1 MENNYSNIIAPS
13 DGVRRFLCK
22 TSVLVVGLLSAV
34 FCACAFRMNMLEA
47 NTLGSTLRSNMLY
60 VAYVMLPLGLLTSAI
75 FARIKAMGMAFSMI
89 SLLIATAAAFM
100 LLLNSLASLL
110 REGRMLGI
118 SGSLLELLTFCS
130 FFALLVNLVM
140 SCMEFKLQPVIGS
153 VGSVAA
159 VLAMT
164 VTSIRTML
172 SFSALSF
179 AWKPEFDWSNLGKLV
194 DTDKLRYHAEWIFR
208 SIPRGNATALHAMF
222 SLRLYERLSACLF
235 YAMIIMIFLKY
246 KKEMTAFN
254 KLLAHAGEYV
264 EIPTARI
271 YQNIFGS
278 GARNDGEPVEPK
290 PKKKTGS
297 SLKSRLRDLGNMAKA
312 KEQGLDITD
321 MADDYDARR
330 ASEEEQFD
338 YTSDIG
344 ASEYA
349 DDDELTEEERFIM
362 EKRRMLSRSSGN
374 SDERP
379 RQRRRDSDE
388 FGEDERPRQ
397 RRRASDEYGEDERP
411 RQRRRASDEFGE
423 DERPRQRRRSDEFGE
438 DERPRQRRRSDEFGE
453 DERPRQRRR
462 ASDEFGEDER
472 PRQRRRSDEF
482 VEDERPRQRR
492 RSDEFGEDER
502 PRQRRRSD
510 EFGEDERP
518 RQRRRAS
525 DEFGED
531 ERPRQRR
538 RSDEFDRGERP
549 RQRRE
554 MTDQEKYLMEERR
567 KRQRQMNPD
576 GRNERRSSD
585 RGRNQ
590 LRYD

>member
-140 SCMEFKLQPVIGS
+140 SCMEFKLQPVIGT

-179 AWKPEFDWSNLGKLV
+179 AWKPEFDWNNLGKLV

-411 RQRRRASDEFGE
+411 RQRRRDSDEFGE
-423 DERPRQRRRSDEFGE
+423 DERPRQRRRD
-438 DERPRQRRRSDEFGE
+438 SDEFGE

-472 PRQRRRSDEF
+472 PRQRRR
-482 VEDERPRQRR
+482 
-492 RSDEFGEDER
+492 
-502 PRQRRRSD
+502 
-510 EFGEDERP
+510 
-518 RQRRRAS
+518 S

-576 GRNERRSSD
+576 GRNERRSLD

-590 LRYD
+590 SRYD